1 MNSKRIITIVIASLF
16 LCSCST
22 LKDSLLLG
30 GGIGATTGGVVGNF
44 IGTANGNT
52 TTGTMIGAGSGLL
65 LGALIGYS
73 AYKNAP
79 KANTNTK
86 AVESPQDSKTPSL
99 SAPVVRK
106 IWVPS
111 KIENNKFIEG
121 HFEFVIERQ
130 SVWID
135 Q

>member
-1 MNSKRIITIVIASLF
+1 LNSKRIVSLIIVSLY

-30 GGIGATTGGVVGNF
+30 GGIGATAGGVAGNF
-44 IGTANGNT
+44 IGSNNGNP
-52 TTGTMIGAGSGLL
+52 TTGTIVGAGSGLL

-73 AYKNAP
+73 AYKSGQKP
-79 KANTNTK
+79 PPNTTS
-86 AVESPQDSKTPSL
+86 SPNSDSKTPSL
-99 SAPVVRK
+99 SSPVVRK

>member
-1 MNSKRIITIVIASLF
+1 MNPIRFVISIIATLY

-22 LKDSLLLG
+22 LKDSVLLG
-30 GGIGATTGGVVGNF
+30 GGIGATAGGVAGNS

-52 TTGTMIGAGSGLL
+52 NAGTLIGAGSGLL

-73 AYKNAP
+73 SFKNGEKP
-79 KANTNTK
+79 SQNLKS
-86 AVESPQDSKTPSL
+86 ESTSDPKTPSL

-106 IWVPS
+106 IWVPA
-111 KIENNKFIEG
+111 KIENNKFIDG